1 MPTSS
6 RSRSTRSHGSRT
18 GCQPWRVRCLRSR
31 PCSRSS
37 APWAIALERGAADAA
52 EQHFA
57 AALELA
63 RTLGDHTTEA
73 RCLNNL
79 GIVAN
84 LRGDPRAALASYQLA
99 LAAYQQAGLVRGMAE
114 TQHNIGISRGD
125 MGDYAGAL
133 AAAEE
138 AARLAERVK
147 DEGLSALAL
156 FGRGALHLSQGDTD
170 LAAAAP
176 GRAPRGCGRSRSTSG
191 WARSRPPRGS
201 RRSSP
206 SPSPPP
212 PPGRP
217 PAPRPRTP
225 PRSLRSCRPSC
236 RGCPHR
242 PRAPFEAGSPRTPP
256 GPRPGPPVARRPLIP
271 ARASSPRRSRS
282 SWSGLRARTNPRAH
296 S

>member
-170 LAAAAP
+170 LAAAELTRAQAVYERLQQAVGLAEVWRLQAGGARAP
-176 GRAPRGCGRSRSTSG
+176 GDLAGAGALLRQTAQLPRGPGGAPTPAESQRDPRAAPAAKRAPPR
-191 WARSRPPRGS
+191 AR
-201 RRSSP
+201 
-206 SPSPPP
+206 
-212 PPGRP
+212 
-217 PAPRPRTP
+217 PA
-225 PRSLRSCRPSC
+225 
-236 RGCPHR
+236 R
-242 PRAPFEAGSPRTPP
+242 PRAAT
-256 GPRPGPPVARRPLIP
+256 RPAP
-271 ARASSPRRSRS
+271 
-282 SWSGLRARTNPRAH
+282 
-296 S
+296 